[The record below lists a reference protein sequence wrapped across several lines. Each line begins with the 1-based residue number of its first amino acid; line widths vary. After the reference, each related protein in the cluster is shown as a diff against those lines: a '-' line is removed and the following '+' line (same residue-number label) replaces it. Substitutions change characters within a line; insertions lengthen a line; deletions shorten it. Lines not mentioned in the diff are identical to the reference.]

1 MKTNNATLQ
10 KRRRRSGPGF
20 TLPGFAEY
28 CGLPIGTIRRAVK
41 NGEITTVA
49 FGGRNLTPPSEA
61 ERICQL
67 FSLKARDGPESGS

>member
-1 MKTNNATLQ
+1 MTTTNATPQ

-20 TLPGFAEY
+20 TLPAFAEHY
-28 CGLPIGTIRRAVK
+28 SIPIGTVRRAVK

-49 FGGRNLTPPSEA
+49 FGGRNLITPSEA

-67 FSLKARDGPESGS
+67 FSLKARDGPEGDS